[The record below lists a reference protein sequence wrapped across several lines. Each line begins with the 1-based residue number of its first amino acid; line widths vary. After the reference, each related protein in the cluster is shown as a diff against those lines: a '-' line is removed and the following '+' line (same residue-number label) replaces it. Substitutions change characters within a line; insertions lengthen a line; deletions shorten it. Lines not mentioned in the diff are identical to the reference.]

1 MEDGGK
7 GGMDERRRTRDPANR
22 RTGEPENRRSGGP
35 AERTP
40 RPRCDNEPVSIP
52 ADSITI
58 FAVDGLPEVHPGDDL
73 AALLGDALEKCV
85 EAGDILVITSKIVSK
100 AEGRIIEASDREGA
114 ITAETRRLVATRTS
128 IHGTTRIVETHLG
141 LVMAAAGVDASNVP
155 DGTIALLPI
164 DPDASALAL
173 ATALRARLGVAV
185 GVILSDTFGRPWR
198 DGQTDVAIG
207 AAGLHVVDDLRG
219 STDTQGRTL
228 EVTVPAIADELAGA
242 ADLVKGKAAGRPVA
256 VVRGLGRFVTG
267 LDAVGAKRLIRVGEL
282 DMFRLGSDE
291 AERQG
296 YERGRAEALAERDTE
311 RASESGTGTGTG
323 PGIDSRAD
331 RTSEG
336 YDEGYAEGYTEGFA
350 EGSSKS
356 SPDSRAE

>member
-1 MEDGGK
+1 M
-7 GGMDERRRTRDPANR
+7 
-22 RTGEPENRRSGGP
+22 
-35 AERTP
+35 
-40 RPRCDNEPVSIP
+40 SIP
-52 ADSITI
+52 ADSVTI
-58 FAVDGLPEVHPGDDL
+58 FAVEGLPEIHSGDDL
-73 AALLGDALEKCV
+73 AALLGDILVDTLED
-85 EAGDILVITSKIVSK
+85 GDILVVTSKIVSK
-100 AEGRIIEASDREGA
+100 AEGRLIEAADRDEA
-114 ITAETRRLVATRTS
+114 ITAETRRLVASRS
-128 IHGTTRIVETHLG
+128 SMHGTTRIVETHLG

-155 DGTIALLPI
+155 DGTIALLPV

-173 ATALRARLGVAV
+173 ATALRARLGVAI

-267 LDAVGAKRLIRVGEL
+267 LDAVGAKRLIRVAEL

-296 YERGRAEALAERDTE
+296 YERGRAEARDETRAE
-311 RASESGTGTGTG
+311 A
-323 PGIDSRAD
+323 
-331 RTSEG
+331 
-336 YDEGYAEGYTEGFA
+336 YDEGYAAGFA
-350 EGSSKS
+350 EGSSENGAE
-356 SPDSRAE
+356 SRVE

>member
-1 MEDGGK
+1 VSGLPED
-7 GGMDERRRTRDPANR
+7 A
-22 RTGEPENRRSGGP
+22 
-35 AERTP
+35 
-40 RPRCDNEPVSIP
+40 VS
-52 ADSITI
+52 I
-58 FAVDGLPEVHPGDDL
+58 FAVDGLPEIQAGDDL
-73 AALLGDALEKCV
+73 ASLLGDAL
-85 EAGDILVITSKIVSK
+85 AGRLLDGDILVITSKIVSK
-100 AEGRIIEASDREGA
+100 AEGRIVTAADREDA
-114 ITAETRRLVATRTS
+114 ITAETRRLVASRAGA
-128 IHGTTRIVETHLG
+128 HGTTRIVETHLG

-155 DGTIALLPI
+155 DGTIALLPL

-267 LDAVGAKRLIRVGEL
+267 LDAEGAKRLIRTPEL

-291 AERQG
+291 ADRQG
-296 YERGRAEALAERDTE
+296 YERGRAE
-311 RASESGTGTGTG
+311 
-323 PGIDSRAD
+323 
-331 RTSEG
+331 G
-336 YDEGYAEGYTEGFA
+336 YDEGYAAGFA
-350 EGSSKS
+350 EGL
-356 SPDSRAE
+356 AETQQDPTDD